1 MLLGGCAT
9 APQVKVA
16 AEVFDPEKAKNRSV
30 AVIADLYMDDP
41 VEADTLAGLIRNQLT
56 ANGFKV
62 QETENEAELVVI
74 PTIERSKPAG
84 TGAASLPRA
93 WRSFDLSYGLGRT
106 SMMESQNAL
115 RNLGFEFESAAPA
128 PEQPKAGLMVTAV
141 SREAWLKGLL
151 DEKTEIPRVWRIIA
165 VSPLKKEDVTPKLVE
180 AVGSKFNEVA
190 AGLPS
195 KPGKSQPIPSAF
207 LKKPTQ

>member
-1 MLLGGCAT
+1 MRIECRAQETWRLLLLAWSLGLLLGGCAT

-84 TGAASLPRA
+84 YRRGVSTESMAFVRPLLRFGQDEHDGIAERLAKSGIRIRVCGTCARAAEGGSDGYSGQSGSLA
-93 WRSFDLSYGLGRT
+93 
-106 SMMESQNAL
+106 
-115 RNLGFEFESAAPA
+115 
-128 PEQPKAGLMVTAV
+128 
-141 SREAWLKGLL
+141 
-151 DEKTEIPRVWRIIA
+151 
-165 VSPLKKEDVTPKLVE
+165 
-180 AVGSKFNEVA
+180 
-190 AGLPS
+190 
-195 KPGKSQPIPSAF
+195 
-207 LKKPTQ
+207 